1 MKLEYLADG
10 SADCPLL
17 RLFEFSR
24 AEIRRLRDACQQLA
38 NRESHAWALHVQ
50 PWVAPVGGCE
60 FTWRL
65 SSRDEPVRTL
75 EDGRTFELAQ
85 SAEAWLEMSDLLAPF
100 MDSVAGYQWLVQGS
114 GVNVL
119 ISHDGKW

>member
-10 SADCPLL
+10 STDCPLL

-24 AEIRRLRDACQQLA
+24 AEIGHLRDACQRLA
-38 NRESHAWALHVQ
+38 CGEWHEWALHAQ
-50 PWVAPVGGCE
+50 PWVVPVGGCE

-65 SSRDEPVRTL
+65 SSRDEPVRML

-85 SAEAWLEMSDLLAPF
+85 SAETWLETADLLAPF
-100 MDSVAGYQWLVQGS
+100 TESVTGFQWLVRES
-114 GVNVL
+114 EVNVL
-119 ISHDGKW
+119 ISHDGS